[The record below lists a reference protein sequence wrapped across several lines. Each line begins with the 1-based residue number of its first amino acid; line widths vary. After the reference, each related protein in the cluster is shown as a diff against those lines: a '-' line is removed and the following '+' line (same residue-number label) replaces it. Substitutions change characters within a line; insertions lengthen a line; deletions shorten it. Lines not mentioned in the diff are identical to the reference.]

1 MAGFGRMIV
10 TDNTKNLEAG
20 WKKRSEDAKGKALNA
35 IERIRKS
42 GGNVN
47 FNSVHVES
55 GLSKNYLYTNDEIRA
70 AIIMERNKEKAKSD
84 AYHQK
89 YDKTSK
95 SKDVVIESK
104 DRYIAKLQAE
114 NESLRKEINQLRAMI
129 YEKRN

>member
-1 MAGFGRMIV
+1 
-10 TDNTKNLEAG
+10 
-20 WKKRSEDAKGKALNA
+20 
-35 IERIRKS
+35 
-42 GGNVN
+42 
-47 FNSVHVES
+47 
-55 GLSKNYLYTNDEIRA
+55 
-70 AIIMERNKEKAKSD
+70 MERNKEKAKSD

>member
-1 MAGFGRMIV
+1 MESFGRITV

-20 WKKRSEDAKGKALNA
+20 WKKRSEDAKGKALEA

-55 GLSKNYLYTNDEIRA
+55 GLSKNFLYTNNEVRS
-70 AIIMERNKEKAKSD
+70 AITMERDKWKAKSD
-84 AYHQK
+84 AYHKK
-89 YDKTSK
+89 YDKTSR
-95 SKDVVIESK
+95 SKDVVIKSK

>member
-1 MAGFGRMIV
+1 M

-84 AYHQK
+84 AYHHK

>member
-1 MAGFGRMIV
+1 MA
-10 TDNTKNLEAG
+10 DNTKNLEAG
-20 WKKRSEDAKGKALNA
+20 WKKRSEDAKEKALEA
-35 IERIRKS
+35 IVKIKKS

-55 GLSKNYLYTNDEIRA
+55 GLSKNYLYTNDEVRS
-70 AIIMERNKEKAKSD
+70 AIIMERDRQKAKSD
-84 AYHQK
+84 SYQKK

-104 DRYIAKLQAE
+104 DRYIAKLHAE
-114 NESLRKEINQLRAMI
+114 NESLRREINRLRAMI

>member
-1 MAGFGRMIV
+1 MA
-10 TDNTKNLEAG
+10 DNTKNLEAG
-20 WKKRSEDAKGKALNA
+20 WKKRSDDAREKAIKAIKRIKSSKG
-35 IERIRKS
+35 S
-42 GGNVN
+42 VN

-70 AIIMERNKEKAKSD
+70 EIIKERDKEQARSE
-84 AYHQK
+84 AYRNK

-104 DRYIAKLQAE
+104 DKYIAKLQAE

-129 YEKRN
+129 YEKK

>member
-1 MAGFGRMIV
+1 M

-20 WKKRSEDAKGKALNA
+20 WKKRSEDAKTKALKA
-35 IERIRKS
+35 IAKIKAS

-55 GLSKNYLYTNDEIRA
+55 GLSKNYLYTNDEIRT
-70 AIIMERNKEKAKSD
+70 AITMERDKEKTKTA
-84 AYHQK
+84 AYHKK

-104 DRYIAKLQAE
+104 DKYIAKLQAE
-114 NESLRKEINQLRAMI
+114 NDALKKEINQLRAMI
-129 YEKRN
+129 YEKHN